1 MAVNKI
7 DTEKNRIYLSFE
19 GFMDLEA
26 AQKLRDDYRN
36 AIEQCQPGFTV
47 VTDAINYKPGTPEVQ
62 EIIASMTKMAGE
74 AGCGKV
80 ARVVGNKPLGG
91 MQIDRLS
98 KEQEAGYTSRNF
110 ETIEEA
116 EAYLDSE

>member
-1 MAVNKI
+1 MAVTKI

-19 GFMDLEA
+19 GFMTLEDA
-26 AQKLRDDYRN
+26 KKLRDDYRN
-36 AIEQCQPGFTV
+36 AIEQCKPGYTV
-47 VTDAINYKPGTPEVQ
+47 VTNAINYKPGTPEVQ
-62 EIIASMTKMAGE
+62 EVVASMTKMAGDT
-74 AGCGKV
+74 GCGKV

-98 KEQEAGYTSRNF
+98 KEQAGYPSRNF

-116 EAYLDSE
+116 EAYLDTV